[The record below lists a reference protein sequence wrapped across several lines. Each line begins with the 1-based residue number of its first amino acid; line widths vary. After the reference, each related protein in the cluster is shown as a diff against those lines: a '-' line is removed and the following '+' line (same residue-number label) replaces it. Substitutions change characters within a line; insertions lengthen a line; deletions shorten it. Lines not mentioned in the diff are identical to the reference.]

1 MDLYNVETPLTH
13 DVWIVGNGQVETT
26 TVTLKSG
33 EDIAAREVLAVEVAT
48 GKVVTYD
55 ESATAGTGPEVAK
68 YIAVYAVDATAGDV
82 EAEVYK
88 AGQFNE
94 ALAVWSG
101 TPTALQKSN
110 QFRGTPISL
119 ETLRA

>member
-13 DVWIVGNGQVETT
+13 DVWIVGSGQVETT
-26 TVTLKSG
+26 TVTIKSG
-33 EDIAAREVLAVEVAT
+33 QNIAALEVLAIEVAT

-55 ESATAGTGPEVAK
+55 ETATAGDGPEVAK
-68 YIAVYAVDATAGDV
+68 YIAVYAVDATGGDV

-88 AGQFNE
+88 AGQFNA

-101 TPTALQKSN
+101 TPTAIEKAN

-119 ETLRA
+119 EALRA